1 MRMFKRQ
8 KRGMTLVELIISTA
22 VGTIVIAA
30 ACTVLYFGYSNY
42 MSGTTDLANHQNANL
57 LETYLQHDLATA
69 TAVTVTTGHTQS
81 QVLSSDSI
89 QSADDTIV
97 SMHFNSDKILV
108 INEKGGTSV
117 NLAGVEKITLTA
129 ENVSDTSSSSSAS
142 STPASANGI
151 RLNYRIEASDPQ
163 QSSALK
169 RSFVLTGG
177 VVLNNISKDSQVVLS
192 ASPPNK
198 VELAC
203 DTPDVYFNIQMPKSS
218 VSSAASAA

>member
-1 MRMFKRQ
+1 MRVFKRQ

-42 MSGTTDLANHQNANL
+42 MSGTTDLANHQNTNL

-81 QVLSSDSI
+81 QVLSSDSV
-89 QSADDTIV
+89 QAADDNIV

-108 INEKGGTSV
+108 ISEKGGTSV
-117 NLAGVEKITLTA
+117 NIAGVEKITFTA
-129 ENVSDTSSSSSAS
+129 ENISDTSSSSSVS
-142 STPASANGI
+142 SIPASASGI

-163 QSSALK
+163 QSSERK

-177 VVLNNISKDSQVVLS
+177 VVLNNISQVALS
-192 ASPPNK
+192 ASSANK
-198 VELAC
+198 AELVC

-218 VSSAASAA
+218 VSSVASAP

>member
-1 MRMFKRQ
+1 MRVFKLQ
-8 KRGMTLVELIISTA
+8 KRGMTLVELIISIA

-69 TAVTVTTGHTQS
+69 TAVTVTTGQTQS
-81 QVLSSDSI
+81 QVLFSDGV
-89 QSADDTIV
+89 QAADDNIV

-108 INEKGGTSV
+108 ITEKAGTSV
-117 NLAGVEKITLTA
+117 NIAGVEKITLTA
-129 ENVSDTSSSSSAS
+129 ENVSDTSSSSSVS
-142 STPASANGI
+142 SVPANGI

-163 QSSALK
+163 QSSERK

-177 VVLNNISKDSQVVLS
+177 VVLNNISKASQVALS

-198 VELAC
+198 AELAC
-203 DTPDVYFNIQMPKSS
+203 NTPDVYFNIQMPKSS
-218 VSSAASAA
+218 ASSVASAP